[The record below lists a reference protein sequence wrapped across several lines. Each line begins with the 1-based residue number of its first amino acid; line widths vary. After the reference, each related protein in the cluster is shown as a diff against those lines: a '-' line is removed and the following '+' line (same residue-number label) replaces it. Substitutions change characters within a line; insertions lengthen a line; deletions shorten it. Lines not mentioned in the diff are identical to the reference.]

1 MQYSS
6 FEKGELFEKFVEDE
20 LFKDTEYDLIHRTN
34 NIIQNAT
41 RYAED
46 TLKPDFKFRC
56 KQTQQEFYVEAKFRS
71 GFNARDMIEVIS
83 YNQIERFKI
92 LQKEEN
98 TPIYIAVGYG
108 GFPDNPDY
116 VSLIPLDEL
125 SYLELYAS
133 YLRRFHIDKRL
144 VDSSQLNFSIVKQES
159 EEPLEG
165 QTKEREAIVKP
176 VSISRFKN
184 KRIVALSV
192 GGLLLVAFLIF
203 NVFKISIEDTIKQK
217 TREYYSTIQSG
228 NIDALENYISPIVNK
243 WYSRSNMTFEEV
255 KAQTKSYIKR
265 HPESRAEIQWD
276 TFKVVPLNDDY
287 AVTYTMIYK
296 LLKENKGKDKIF
308 HLKIHAVWG
317 DDLKLKSLYEERL

>member
-108 GFPDNPDY
+108 GLPDNPDY

-144 VDSSQLNFSIVKQES
+144 VDSSQLNFSIVKQAS
-159 EEPLEG
+159 EESLEE

-184 KRIVALSV
+184 KKNVALAVS
-192 GGLLLVAFLIF
+192 GLLLVVFLVF
-203 NVFKISIEDTIKQK
+203 NVFNTSIEHTIKQK

-243 WYSRSNMTFEEV
+243 WYSRSNMTFEEI

-276 TFKVVPLNDDY
+276 TFKVEPLNDDY

>member
-159 EEPLEG
+159 EEPLEE

-203 NVFKISIEDTIKQK
+203 NVFKTSIEDTIKQK

-243 WYSRSNMTFEEV
+243 WYSRSNMTFEEI

-276 TFKVVPLNDDY
+276 TFKVEPLNDDY